1 MVLRRQRSDS
11 RDDPLPVDDAGL
23 DDLVELEE
31 DEAVVEV
38 GVQVVDVRLHAQRVH
53 PVSVHCEK
61 NKASPLAPFCPRQ
74 FLSSS
79 SPLASVKFPSVFV
92 IFPSPLNTINLFSS
106 AGSHGS
112 SLENLEPA
120 A

>member
-1 MVLRRQRSDS
+1 MVLRRQTSDS

-61 NKASPLAPFCPRQ
+61 NKATQSALFA
-74 FLSSS
+74 LDSSDLPIGFNS
-79 SPLASVKFPSVFV
+79 IK
-92 IFPSPLNTINLFSS
+92 
-106 AGSHGS
+106 
-112 SLENLEPA
+112 E
-120 A
+120 

>member
-1 MVLRRQRSDS
+1 MIRIGSIPGPANTVDKKQLMVLRRQRSDS

-61 NKASPLAPFCPRQ
+61 NKAATS
-74 FLSSS
+74 
-79 SPLASVKFPSVFV
+79 AS
-92 IFPSPLNTINLFSS
+92 ILF
-106 AGSHGS
+106 
-112 SLENLEPA
+112 
-120 A
+120 